1 MKGAPGPDGNAGGE
15 GAPGPAGI
23 PGEQGPDGK
32 QLTSIDWIHL
42 F

>member
-32 QLTSIDWIHL
+32 QLTSIYWIHL